1 MDAFFPPVTVRP
13 LDSEAERRNGFACF
27 RQAMLALPDLGSIEP
42 DMETAYLAHDRM
54 LGAFDGATLLGVTN
68 GYDSAITV
76 PGGAQIRHLSV
87 THVGV
92 TATATRRGIARQLLT
107 QQLRQAR
114 DTGYAVAGL
123 RASNAG
129 LYGRYGYGV
138 ASWSVRQELDLAQ
151 AHPAIAL
158 PRTGVRPVDPSTA
171 FPLLRRIAAA
181 HPPTRAAGLVRW
193 DAWWAMQAFR
203 ARHGSPPFHAA
214 VFGAEDDERGFLRF
228 HVAPNDNWLMSASRS
243 IIVDDLYAA
252 DDEAWRALIGY
263 LFSLDIVQRVIFNSR
278 PVDDPL
284 PLLLRDQRVLETSL
298 RRDESWIRPL
308 DVATLLTART
318 YGDAN
323 AIVLAIEDELF
334 PENNGPW
341 RISPQGV
348 ARVVAA
354 PQARI
359 AVADLASLAFGAHGA
374 HELAAA
380 QRLHT
385 TAPDTLDQL
394 ARLFHT
400 PRSPHAGLMF

>member
-181 HPPTRAAGLVRW
+181 HPPHEPQAWCAGTRGGPCRLSVHGTVAPPFTQPFLAQRTTNAAFF
-193 DAWWAMQAFR
+193 ASM
-203 ARHGSPPFHAA
+203 SPP
-214 VFGAEDDERGFLRF
+214 
-228 HVAPNDNWLMSASRS
+228 M
-243 IIVDDLYAA
+243 
-252 DDEAWRALIGY
+252 
-263 LFSLDIVQRVIFNSR
+263 
-278 PVDDPL
+278 
-284 PLLLRDQRVLETSL
+284 
-298 RRDESWIRPL
+298 
-308 DVATLLTART
+308 
-318 YGDAN
+318 
-323 AIVLAIEDELF
+323 
-334 PENNGPW
+334 
-341 RISPQGV
+341 
-348 ARVVAA
+348 
-354 PQARI
+354 
-359 AVADLASLAFGAHGA
+359 
-374 HELAAA
+374 
-380 QRLHT
+380 T
-385 TAPDTLDQL
+385 T
-394 ARLFHT
+394 
-400 PRSPHAGLMF
+400 G